1 MSEKKGWSEERTDIF
16 GNKYTRHYDEHGNK
30 AGWSE
35 ERTGFFG
42 DTYTQHHDQ
51 QGSKAGWSEERT
63 GLFGDTYTQHHDQGD
78 SKTGWSEERTGLFG
92 DTYTQHHDQQGSK
105 AGWSEKRTGLFGDR
119 YTQHYDRPGYTTDSS
134 HTSSGG
140 GFTDHASGGGV
151 TSGSYDASRTGHG
164 IGSVVLGILV
174 LGCFLAFLGG
184 EEKTRTVTPPFSPR
198 SSPPSSLGRP
208 SSPVTPA
215 PPARQPTPHAPAL
228 SAQDYVQQMLS
239 SAVVDGGIND
249 EGQILEAKRRVEQ
262 LSPRRSHRNR
272 KTARALN
279 AKGLKYNENW
289 QFAEAAQAFQQAYQ
303 ADPADIEIINNLGH
317 AHMKNG
323 NGIEAERS
331 LLETLTLVPDRSSAW
346 ADLGQLYADQ
356 GSLSVS
362 VACFANA
369 YRFSPRKD
377 ITRQFLERLSRD
389 GNERE
394 REAAR
399 QALQL
404 KLVQR
409 DIEGLAADD
418 PPTPASVDRFSHAG
432 APSINTQRPSEDEGG
447 RGIRSVGKRLERR
460 LRQEGFRDVIVRE
473 SGIVITLSGDVASRQ
488 ELKRVVEIAN
498 EEARDARY
506 TLQWKVSYSEQNS
519 P

>member
-1 MSEKKGWSEERTDIF
+1 
-16 GNKYTRHYDEHGNK
+16 
-30 AGWSE
+30 
-35 ERTGFFG
+35 
-42 DTYTQHHDQ
+42 
-51 QGSKAGWSEERT
+51 
-63 GLFGDTYTQHHDQGD
+63 
-78 SKTGWSEERTGLFG
+78 
-92 DTYTQHHDQQGSK
+92 
-105 AGWSEKRTGLFGDR
+105 
-119 YTQHYDRPGYTTDSS
+119 
-134 HTSSGG
+134 
-140 GFTDHASGGGV
+140 
-151 TSGSYDASRTGHG
+151 
-164 IGSVVLGILV
+164 
-174 LGCFLAFLGG
+174 
-184 EEKTRTVTPPFSPR
+184 
-198 SSPPSSLGRP
+198 
-208 SSPVTPA
+208 
-215 PPARQPTPHAPAL
+215 
-228 SAQDYVQQMLS
+228 MLS
-239 SAVVDGGIND
+239 SAVVDGGISD

-346 ADLGQLYADQ
+346 ADLGQLYANQ
-356 GSLSVS
+356 GSLSAS

-418 PPTPASVDRFSHAG
+418 PPPPASVDRFSHAG

-447 RGIRSVGKRLERR
+447 RGIRSVGRRLERR
-460 LRQEGFRDVIVRE
+460 LRQEGFLDVIVRE